1 MYQGA
6 STVTQL
12 SKATCEAEAIKRK
25 LMELLGVE
33 VRVESIVGSQAQYTF
48 TLPISDDH
56 LRRIQDKS
64 YLLIHQLLESSHS
77 QQSNIP
83 LGHNLNQQLSDSR
96 VQHEISQTSFE
107 ELKLESTLQDL
118 SLYDFQIE
126 VSCTVE
132 ELATAFENNPMLPG
146 AILTENRQFKGR
158 ISRQRFLKT
167 MSRPY
172 ARELFLHAPLSRLY
186 PYVETKVLV
195 FAKDTPIDQAASQC
209 LPSPREILTE
219 PLVIQFD
226 QEVYKL
232 LDVHQV
238 LVAQAQI
245 HKLAIQ
251 LIQKQAD
258 QLAQAKKA
266 LDDELEKGRQIQID
280 FLPSEIP
287 HVPNLEIATCF
298 HPARQ
303 VAGDFYDAFMLPGGY
318 LGLVISDVC
327 DKGVGAALFMA
338 LFRSL
343 IRVFSGQTSLYDLS
357 IALNHKGLEDR
368 VDVLS
373 ETDLDQIS
381 ALQAVEFTND
391 YITQNHA
398 QMSMFATLFFGVYNP
413 STNSLIYINAG
424 HEPLFLL
431 NSQGVKQKLKPT
443 GPAVGMMAN
452 TQFKI
457 KQVQMESGDIL
468 LGYTDGVTEARA
480 PNGEFFTLQRLV
492 SLLEKPVHSVHDLLE
507 QIKANLFDHI
517 DDAPQFDDITMLAVQ
532 RIF

>member
-1 MYQGA
+1 
-6 STVTQL
+6 VTHL
-12 SKATCEAEAIKRK
+12 SKAKYEAEAIAKK
-25 LMELLGVE
+25 LVELLGVE
-33 VRVESIVGSQAQYTF
+33 VHVESVVGSEARYTF
-48 TLPISDDH
+48 TLPLSDDP
-56 LRRIQDKS
+56 LKRIQNKS

-77 QQSNIP
+77 QQSTIP
-83 LGHNLNQQLSDSR
+83 LANAPVQQLSKSSVHHDIPR
-96 VQHEISQTSFE
+96 ASFE
-107 ELKLESTLQDL
+107 DLKLESTLQDL
-118 SLYDFQIE
+118 FLHEFQIE
-126 VSCTVE
+126 LSCTGE
-132 ELATAFENNPMLPG
+132 ELAAAFDNNPMLPG
-146 AILTENRQFKGR
+146 AILTDDGHFKGR

-172 ARELFLHAPLSRLY
+172 ARELFFHAPLSRLY
-186 PYVETKVLV
+186 PYVETDVLV
-195 FAKDTPIDQAASQC
+195 FHKDTPIDQAASQC
-209 LPSPREILTE
+209 LQRPREILTE
-219 PLVIQFD
+219 PLVVEFD

-245 HKLAIQ
+245 HKLATQ

-258 QLAQAKKA
+258 QLTQAKKA

-280 FLPSEIP
+280 FLPAEIP
-287 HVPNLEIATCF
+287 QVPNLEIAKCF

-303 VAGDFYDAFMLPGGY
+303 VAGDFYDAFMLPGDY

-368 VDVLS
+368 VDVIS

-413 STNSLIYINAG
+413 LTNSLIYINAG
-424 HEPLFLL
+424 HEPLFIVS
-431 NSQGVKQKLKPT
+431 SQGVKQKLKPT
-443 GPAVGMMAN
+443 GPAVGMMPN
-452 TQFKI
+452 TKFKI
-457 KQVQMESGDIL
+457 KQVQIDPGDIL
-468 LGYTDGVTEARA
+468 IGYTDGVTEARA

-492 SLLEKPVHSVHDLLE
+492 ALLEKPAQSVHDLLE
-507 QIKANLFDHI
+507 RVREHLFTHI